1 MKTRKCKVGGVD
13 TMLNTFLLGHSLD
26 RWHSVAPVN
35 SFLILPSSPIPLLL
49 ELQIYVLR

>member
-1 MKTRKCKVGGVD
+1 MPC
-13 TMLNTFLLGHSLD
+13 LHSYLD
-26 RWHSVAPVN
+26 IPWIDGMVSVAPVN